1 MEHSFVVFLIE
12 QIRKGA
18 MSTSAAATTAG
29 VCIRMVQ
36 RWLQKY
42 SSDSEFRRTIDSS
55 LIKTGMRTM
64 ENNKDL
70 HRLCKQNAVRQWV
83 KRELQQQKLSKT
95 EIVKRID
102 ELRAEGVTVLEAC
115 DLFQIHFYG
124 GSLLHRDDQGDTYT
138 GPAYRNEAEKL
149 GITLSDSRKGN
160 CYDNASMGNFY
171 GHLKSETIYQMPF
184 HQRYGSIREE
194 LMAVINDY
202 IQWYNEER
210 ILEGLG
216 YLSPPPSSA
225 TTFFQGKF
233 TLASETPQNFFKK
246 MTLETVVN

>member
-1 MEHSFVVFLIE
+1 MT
-12 QIRKGA
+12 
-18 MSTSAAATTAG
+18 TSAAATTAG

-70 HRLCKQNAVRQWV
+70 HRLCKQHAVRQWV

-124 GSLLHRDDQGDTYT
+124 GNLLHRDDQGDTYT
-138 GPAYRNEAEKL
+138 SPAYRNEAEKL